1 MLVLVWKNYIFGISG
16 ASVLLCTLYG
26 LSQSKAIA
34 EAAGAV
40 ESMTIIFSLAEPVQC
55 VLE

>member
-1 MLVLVWKNYIFGISG
+1 MEKLFGISG
-16 ASVLLCTLYG
+16 ASAVLLCILYG

-40 ESMTIIFSLAEPVQC
+40 ESMTIIFSLAEQYSAY
-55 VLE
+55 